1 MGPEAYIDWR
11 GYFKK
16 KYKIVNTIGILEVN
30 IKNKKINQ
38 NE

>member
-16 KYKIVNTIGILEVN
+16 KYKIVNTTGILEG
-30 IKNKKINQ
+30 ILRIRK
-38 NE
+38 